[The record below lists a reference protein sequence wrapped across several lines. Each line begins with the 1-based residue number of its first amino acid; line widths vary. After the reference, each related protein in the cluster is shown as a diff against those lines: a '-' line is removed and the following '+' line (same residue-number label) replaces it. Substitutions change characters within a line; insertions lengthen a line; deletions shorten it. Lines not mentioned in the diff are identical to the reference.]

1 MLPEYSLFKE
11 GPRPCLRGITYRPLW
26 NVTAVGNTE
35 PIRDFKQGI
44 DKMIMFSR
52 LKNEGPGETG
62 K

>member
-1 MLPEYSLFKE
+1 MPKD
-11 GPRPCLRGITYRPLW
+11 ITYRPLW

-35 PIRDFKQGI
+35 PIKDFKQGI